1 METYHIV
8 IGIILAVWLSTLRIY
23 EPPSGELS
31 TLRFFKWNIMVLGID
46 IPDVRID
53 PKRFNV
59 PGKNLQIKVDGKRPI
74 YVLIYPLNIAIFSY
88 RYKKFRTLK
97 EVEET
102 GADLRWEPLIPK
114 DEKTKKPIADK
125 NDPKTIVL
133 AEWKEPRK
141 KTLFVLE
148 REDVVF
154 PFLTKDGY
162 RGVAFGYMKY
172 ITWNMAAAISN
183 TYQFKNDPEKAA
195 LDKFQKWTRGVDYL
209 TKVYGVS
216 FDELPE
222 ADEFYQDINAEN
234 YISGA
239 ILQGIEFTDFKL
251 DPESQDLLE
260 EQENIKKASIKLQAA
275 TITAKVVEKEGEGL
289 KNRQKQIADGESYA
303 ITKKGSA
310 DNTVKITLDKSL
322 KANETLQY
330 KQKQQIEREND
341 VKEYRAKKQI
351 DLSNNSKLLTKIG
364 SLKRIPE
371 KTYVEMQKLKYAGL
385 GKLTNLSTLIL
396 HEDTKPESPGST
408 IDEMLEA
415 NIVSNQIVHPSK
427 AIANEKK

>member
-1 METYHIV
+1 METYLII
-8 IGIILAVWLSTLRIY
+8 IGIILAVWLSTI
-23 EPPSGELS
+23 
-31 TLRFFKWNIMVLGID
+31 RFFQPEQGQIAVITYFKNHLMIVGSGIPEIE
-46 IPDVRID
+46 IPEKI
-53 PKRFNV
+53 FNV
-59 PGKNLQIKVDGKRPI
+59 PNKKLTVKIDSQRAWYIT
-74 YVLIYPLNIAIFSY
+74 IYPYGIAKFNY
-88 RYKKFRTLK
+88 RLKKFRTI
-97 EVEET
+97 EEIKSSD
-102 GADLRWEPLIPK
+102 GKLRWQPLIGKNEK
-114 DEKTKKPIADK
+114 DASGK
-125 NDPKTIVL
+125 PKTENSPDTIAL
-133 AEWKEPRK
+133 GEWNQP
-141 KTLFVLE
+141 KTSLFFRE
-148 REDVVF
+148 REEIAI

-162 RGVAFGYMKY
+162 RGTAWAYLKFLVWEMS
-172 ITWNMAAAISN
+172 AAISV
-183 TYQFKNDPEKAA
+183 TYQFKVDPEKSTI
-195 LDKFQKWTRGVDYL
+195 DIFQRWCRSAEYL
-209 TKVYGVS
+209 TEVYGVS
-216 FDELPE
+216 FEELPKSM
-222 ADEFYQDINAEN
+222 EFYQEINASN

-239 ILQGIEFTDFKL
+239 ILEDIEFFNFVL

-260 EQENIKKASIKLQAA
+260 EQENIKKAEIKLL
-275 TITAKVVEKEGEGL
+275 TAEKLADVAEKEGEGL
-289 KNRQKQIADGESYA
+289 KRRQKQIADGESYT